1 MLYYKREVMNKKIK
15 NTIKKIL
22 RVDEIRRYRRR
33 VHIEQEMNKKQLQY
47 EKNGTGFH
55 TDQQEPFVSIIIIT
69 QKSDSLEQSLQRA
82 PFYEHY
88 EVIECRTEG
97 NRAQCMNEAVLRAK
111 GDYLLFLDGN
121 TQLTAGFLDELL
133 CVMYRHE
140 NVGAVGSRLVYSA
153 KAGNK
158 AFQTYHAGMTFHN
171 QKLGKQYWI
180 KPTRITGEKAEKTVY
195 ECVCISG
202 ICMLVRRTVWE
213 EVGGFEPLYDN
224 GYEDVDLCLKVH
236 WAGYH
241 NYYCGNSLVLYDG
254 ERDETPED
262 RKKREVY
269 NREVFRGRWQ
279 TFLVNRLLEAGESG
293 NIITIDQNLSKE
305 ELIGLYGT
313 GGSLQEDEIDICGAM
328 PEDDTKKFWGDYHY
342 AMAMK
347 REFEKLGYRVNV
359 RSKEHWYDL
368 SMAKYVI
375 VLRGVKAYYPGVATG
390 QRYIMWNISH
400 PAETDI
406 REYDRFD
413 YVFFAS
419 QRMKDQLGNRIRTK
433 SGVLMQCTDPQI
445 MQCKDEVQKEY
456 ELLFVGNSRR
466 VYRQILKNLLP
477 TKHHLT
483 VYGRHWEEFPV
494 QDYVVSDY
502 IANEEVGQAYHDAK
516 ILLNDH
522 WDDMREYGIISN
534 RIFDALAVGAFVIS
548 DEVPGMDEI
557 FQGAVVTYHD
567 REDLAAKIDYYLT
580 HEEERKE
587 KAQTGKE
594 IVLKEHTF
602 DQRVKVIADVIEEM
616 RSYNRD

>member
-1 MLYYKREVMNKKIK
+1 M
-15 NTIKKIL
+15 
-22 RVDEIRRYRRR
+22 
-33 VHIEQEMNKKQLQY
+33 
-47 EKNGTGFH
+47 
-55 TDQQEPFVSIIIIT
+55 
-69 QKSDSLEQSLQRA
+69 
-82 PFYEHY
+82 
-88 EVIECRTEG
+88 
-97 NRAQCMNEAVLRAK
+97 
-111 GDYLLFLDGN
+111 
-121 TQLTAGFLDELL
+121 
-133 CVMYRHE
+133 
-140 NVGAVGSRLVYSA
+140 
-153 KAGNK
+153 
-158 AFQTYHAGMTFHN
+158 
-171 QKLGKQYWI
+171 
-180 KPTRITGEKAEKTVY
+180 
-195 ECVCISG
+195 
-202 ICMLVRRTVWE
+202 
-213 EVGGFEPLYDN
+213 
-224 GYEDVDLCLKVH
+224 
-236 WAGYH
+236 
-241 NYYCGNSLVLYDG
+241 
-254 ERDETPED
+254 
-262 RKKREVY
+262 
-269 NREVFRGRWQ
+269 
-279 TFLVNRLLEAGESG
+279 LEARESG

-305 ELIGLYGT
+305 ELIGIYGT

-368 SMAKYVI
+368 STAKYVI

-419 QRMKDQLGNRIRTK
+419 QIMKDQLGNRTQTK

-466 VYRQILKNLLP
+466 VYRQILKDLLP

-494 QDYVVSDY
+494 RDYVVSDY

-548 DEVPGMDEI
+548 DEVSGMDEI

-587 KAQTGKE
+587 KAQVGKE